1 MSSSPSKRKLADYAD
16 DDDSVPFSI
25 NPSRMRKD
33 HSALPSSSSSLF
45 RSSTRP
51 LQFFVRLLSDH
62 TLVLRADS
70 SDTVEY
76 IHEKIQAI
84 TGIPAVEQRIIYG
97 GRQLQWDQTLAECRV
112 QNDAGLHLVGRMRS
126 TGHPEMWKLI
136 NSVISLIFKLC
147 KSSSPVC
154 VTKTVKMMLAEFM
167 SLPSDTDKAYEH
179 LQIFSAS
186 SAAKALV
193 ILYTSS
199 HANRVAADEA
209 IRHIITSGKSILQ
222 GMPNMHHECVPIIL
236 EFCRLLKKAAGI
248 DDPLY
253 CVCRSSLAALLQNIE
268 IGKKAKTG
276 IPDIFPFVKELA
288 IKITFAFALST
299 QAMPFPGP
307 SIADIQDFSLF
318 VAPLM
323 QEVKDLCDPI
333 KFPLTEDFH
342 RVCRYG
348 DEFRTLYKM
357 FHELLGIFEMCLKQM
372 EERMNNDLKQDYGIL
387 CVGSC
392 HHLEFA
398 KELHKISKIY
408 SGCEDL
414 FWETMKSHKGA
425 FCKLVVRCAKR
436 NADYTWIIECKE
448 VTNFEVRR
456 HLAMLKLPEVKDDY
470 GEIHE
475 MLIDRSHLLAESFEY
490 MKNADIDSLRAGLFM
505 EFKNEEA
512 TGPGVLREWFFLV
525 CQAIFNPQN
534 ALFVAC
540 SSDLR
545 RFYPNPASKVDPMHL
560 EYFRFSGK
568 VIALA
573 LMHKVQVGIVFDRL
587 FFLQLGGRTITLED
601 IRDADPLLYNGCK
614 QILEMDPELVDQDV
628 LGLTFVHEVEELGT
642 RKTVDLCTDGEN
654 VAVNSENRRKYVDS
668 LIHHRFVIAIADQV
682 DQFAKGFEDIMGCYR
697 LQKSFFKY
705 LEPEDL
711 DWMLHGSESGISVDD
726 WKAHTEYHG
735 FNETDDQI
743 SWFWKIVGDMTAEQK
758 KILLFFWTSIKYLP
772 VEGFSGLSSRLYIY
786 KTSESRRRL
795 PSSHTC
801 FYRLCF
807 PSYRTRNV
815 MRDRLNIITQEH
827 VGCSFGTW

>member
-1 MSSSPSKRKLADYAD
+1 MSSSPFKRKLDDYAD
-16 DDDSVPFSI
+16 DDSPPFSI
-25 NPSRMRKD
+25 NPSKMRKD
-33 HSALPSSSSSLF
+33 HSTLPSPSPLF
-45 RSSTRP
+45 RSSSRP
-51 LQFFVRLLSDH
+51 LQFFVRILSDR
-62 TLVLRADS
+62 TLVLRADP
-70 SDTVEY
+70 SDTVES
-76 IHEKIQAI
+76 IHGKIQAI
-84 TGIPAVEQRIIYG
+84 TGIPEFEQSIIYS
-97 GRQLQWDQTLAECRV
+97 GRQLQFDQTLAECKV
-112 QNDAGLHLVGRMRS
+112 QNDASLYLVGRMRS
-126 TGHPEMWKLI
+126 TGHPKAWKLI
-136 NSVISLIFKLC
+136 NNVIKLIFKLC
-147 KSSSPVC
+147 GSKSPVY
-154 VTKTVKMMLAEFM
+154 VTQTVKVMLAEFM
-167 SLPSDTDKAYEH
+167 SLISQTDVEKATEH

-186 SAAKALV
+186 SAPKALV
-193 ILYTSS
+193 MLYMSKD
-199 HANRVAADEA
+199 NRGAADEA
-209 IRHIITSGKSILQ
+209 IRHFVTSSKGILHV
-222 GMPNMHHECVPIIL
+222 MHNMRGEFVPIIL
-236 EFCRLLKKAAGI
+236 EFCRLLKKAAGV

-253 CVCRSSLAALLQNIE
+253 CLCRSSLAGMVPNTELGE
-268 IGKKAKTG
+268 KAKTG
-276 IPDIFPFVKELA
+276 IPDIFPFVQELSA
-288 IKITFAFALST
+288 KLTNDFALST
-299 QAMPFPGP
+299 QSMPFPGP
-307 SIADIQDFSLF
+307 SLSDIRDFASF
-318 VAPLM
+318 VAPFIK
-323 QEVKDLCDPI
+323 EIEGFCDPI
-333 KFPLTEDFH
+333 KFPSDF
-342 RVCRYG
+342 RRACRYG
-348 DEFRTLYKM
+348 EEARMLYKI
-357 FHELLGIFEMCLKQM
+357 FHDLLRTFEMRLKIV
-372 EERMNNDLKQDYGIL
+372 EDCMNNDVKQDYGIL

-408 SGCEDL
+408 SGCDCL
-414 FWETMKSHKGA
+414 FWETMKRYKGA
-425 FCKLVVRCAKR
+425 FCNLVVRCAKR
-436 NADYTWIIECKE
+436 SEDHTWIMECKE

-456 HLAMLKLPEVKDDY
+456 HLAMMKLPEVKDDY

-490 MKNADIDSLRAGLFM
+490 MKNAEIESLRAGLFM

-540 SSDLR
+540 SNDLR

-573 LMHKVQVGIVFDRL
+573 LMHKIQVGIVFDRL

-601 IRDADPLLYNGCK
+601 IRYADPLLYNSCK
-614 QILEMDPELVDQDV
+614 QILEMDPELIDQDA

-642 RKTVDLCTDGEN
+642 RKTVDLCTGGEN
-654 VAVNSENRRKYVDS
+654 IAVNSENRKKYVDS
-668 LIHHRFVIAIADQV
+668 LIRHRFVLAIADQV
-682 DQFAKGFEDIMGCYR
+682 KHFAKGFEDIIGCPR

-711 DWMLHGSESGISVDD
+711 DWMLHGSESAICVDD

-735 FNETDDQI
+735 FKETDDQI

-758 KILLFFWTSIKYLP
+758 KILLFFWTSIKFLP
-772 VEGFSGLSSRLYIY
+772 VEGFRGLASRLYIY

-807 PSYRTRNV
+807 PAYRTCNV
-815 MRDRLNIITQEH
+815 MHDRLNIITQEH